1 MNRLLK
7 MSLVSL
13 SLLALNGCNS
23 SDSNSSQ
30 TTTTVNNTPTTANV
44 TAAVTTAKCEA
55 AGNSI
60 NSFKRIPMHYGFLR
74 DTAFVSGE
82 SGGLLPLTV
91 TADAEKWARTI
102 DVDSTIGLVAGQ
114 LITYYGD
121 NFDYNVAKIE
131 SLTATTITLTESTA
145 LVSKVS
151 AGKNAWN
158 FYEQE
163 YKPNHY
169 GQKALADLS
178 YRESA
183 AIVTSGATH
192 VIIGDGWINDE
203 TFTARLEKRY
213 PSANIINNTSNADGL
228 CDLLAGFDT
237 DVSAKGAQYVWINSS
252 VSDYTAGV
260 SQEDYKLR
268 LQDLI
273 AKVQNAGA
281 TAIVFDAAAGAA
293 NKSADGVV
301 TAQTLAYR
309 YSSKVA
315 DLIIESNTTVTETET
330 ETETEQE
337 PVTETEPE
345 TEQEPVTETETETE
359 TEQGPVTETETE
371 EEPVVVVTPPTET
384 EGTVSCTA
392 TAETIATFTRVEMH
406 YGLLKGQGFVSD
418 VDGQAE
424 TEGLETYT
432 VNSSANAGATL
443 INVASTSGLVT
454 GQLIT
459 YLASNAVYRVA
470 QVESLTDTQ
479 ITITESSA
487 IVSGLNAGETL
498 WNFYEDPDHPNTVG
512 AHAIADFANT
522 FVSGDTNAS
531 EGTHVLLGDSWFSNN
546 GFDSYVMENL
556 PNATIINESVGGDTL
571 CDLLSRFDSNVTAS
585 EADFVWINSSTNDY
599 FKDVSQE
606 DYKLRMQNLIAKV
619 QSIGAKAIVF
629 DSTPAP
635 AGTTD
640 SGIIFDTL
648 ANRYSEQIQN
658 LLNEANGQ

>member
-30 TTTTVNNTPTTANV
+30 TTTAPTVDNTPATAH
-44 TAAVTTAKCEA
+44 VTTAKCEA
-55 AGNSI
+55 NGSSI
-60 NSFKRIPMHYGFLR
+60 SSFQRIPMHYGFLR
-74 DTAFVSGE
+74 DTTFVSGE
-82 SGGLLPLTV
+82 SGGTLPLTV
-91 TADAEKWARTI
+91 TADAEQWARTI
-102 DVDSTIGLVAGQ
+102 DVDSTTALVVGQ
-114 LITYYGD
+114 LITYLGE

-145 LVSKVS
+145 LVSKVA
-151 AGKNAWN
+151 AGNNAWN
-158 FYEQE
+158 FYDHE
-163 YKPNHY
+163 YTPNHY

-183 AIVTSGATH
+183 AIVNAGATH

-203 TFTARLEKRY
+203 AFTARLEKRY
-213 PSANIINNTSNADGL
+213 PSANIINNASDADGL
-228 CDLLAGFDT
+228 CDLLAGFGT

-273 AKVQNAGA
+273 AKVQSAGA
-281 TAIVFDAAAGAA
+281 TAIVFDAVAGSA
-293 NKSADGVV
+293 NVSADGVV
-301 TAQTLAYR
+301 TNQTLSYR

-315 DLIIESNTTVTETET
+315 DLISESNTAVTEPVTETETPQEPVT

-337 PVTETEPE
+337 PVI
-345 TEQEPVTETETETE
+345 ETETE
-359 TEQGPVTETETE
+359 TEQEPVTETETE

-384 EGTVSCTA
+384 EEET
-392 TAETIATFTRVEMH
+392 TAESIDTFTRVEMH
-406 YGLLKGQGFVSD
+406 FGLLKGQGYVSD
-418 VDGQAE
+418 VAGQSE
-424 TEGLETYT
+424 TGGLETYT
-432 VNSSANAGATL
+432 VNSAATAGATL

-459 YLASNAVYRVA
+459 YLASDSVYRVA

-479 ITITESSA
+479 ITLTAASA
-487 IVSGLNAGETL
+487 IVSGLNTGETL

-512 AHAIADFANT
+512 ANAIADFAHT

-531 EGTHVLLGDSWFSNN
+531 TGTHVLLGDSWFTNN
-546 GFDSYVMENL
+546 GFDSYVMDNL
-556 PNATIINESVGGDTL
+556 PNATIINESTGGNTL
-571 CDLLSRFDSNVTAS
+571 SDLLTTFDSNVVAS
-585 EADFVWINSSTNDY
+585 GADFVWINSSTNDY
-599 FKDVSQE
+599 FNDVSQE
-606 DYKLRMQNLIAKV
+606 DYKERMQSLIAKV
-619 QSIGAKAIVF
+619 QSIGATAVVF

-635 AGTTD
+635 VGITD
-640 SGIIFDTL
+640 SGVTYETL
-648 ANRYSEQIQN
+648 ANRYSDQIRI

>member
-30 TTTTVNNTPTTANV
+30 ITTAPTVDNTPATAH
-44 TAAVTTAKCEA
+44 VTTAKCEA
-55 AGNSI
+55 NGSSI
-60 NSFKRIPMHYGFLR
+60 SSFQRIPMHYGFLR
-74 DTAFVSGE
+74 DTTFVSGE

-102 DVDSTIGLVAGQ
+102 DVDSTTALVVGQ
-114 LITYYGD
+114 LITYYGE

-163 YKPNHY
+163 YTPNHY

-183 AIVTSGATH
+183 AIVNAGATH

-203 TFTARLEKRY
+203 TFTERLEKRY
-213 PSANIINNTSNADGL
+213 PNANIINNASDADGL

-260 SQEDYKLR
+260 SQEDYELR

-273 AKVQNAGA
+273 AKVQSAGA
-281 TAIVFDAAAGAA
+281 TAIVFDAVAGSA

-315 DLIIESNTTVTETET
+315 DLISESNTPVTEPVTETET
-330 ETETEQE
+330 ETEQEPVTEVETETEQE

-345 TEQEPVTETETETE
+345 TEQEPVTETETE
-359 TEQGPVTETETE
+359 

-384 EGTVSCTA
+384 EGTE
-392 TAETIATFTRVEMH
+392 TAETLDTFTRVEMH
-406 YGLLKGQGFVSD
+406 YGLLRGQGFVSD
-418 VDGQAE
+418 VAGESE
-424 TEGLETYT
+424 TGGLETYA
-432 VNSSANAGATL
+432 VNSAASAGATL

-459 YLASNAVYRVA
+459 YLASDAVYRVA

-479 ITITESSA
+479 ITLTSASA

-498 WNFYEDPDHPNTVG
+498 WNFYEDPDHPNAVG
-512 AHAIADFANT
+512 ANAIADFAHT
-522 FVSGDTNAS
+522 FVAGDTNAS
-531 EGTHVLLGDSWFSNN
+531 TGTHVLLGDSWFTNN
-546 GFDSYVMENL
+546 GFDSYVMDNL
-556 PNATIINESVGGDTL
+556 PNAIIFNESTGGNKL
-571 CDLLSRFDSNVTAS
+571 SDLLIKFDSNVVAS
-585 EADFVWINSSTNDY
+585 GADFVWINSSTNDY
-599 FKDVSQE
+599 FTGVSRE
-606 DYKLRMQNLIAKV
+606 DYKERMQSLIAKV

-635 AGTTD
+635 AGIAPGGTSYND
-640 SGIIFDTL
+640 L
-648 ANRYSEQIQN
+648 ANRYSEEIQN